1 MEDNLSNN
9 MTIMEKLAD
18 NIAMKINK
26 VIQKDGIEL
35 QKVKLGIEIF
45 LINISKFMLILLVS
59 IKFHLVIE
67 TTIIT
72 IVLGVIR
79 SKAFGLH
86 AKNSI
91 VCTITSLMLYV
102 IGGYVSNLLQ
112 PSKYIIFC
120 IFVIINICLYMYA
133 PADTEYHP
141 LIGQALR
148 RELKVKAVITGV
160 ILMILAL
167 ISPNY
172 VLTNLITLA
181 SVFEVLSILPIT
193 YKVMNR
199 RYNNYEQYEKSII

>member
-1 MEDNLSNN
+1 MEENLPNN
-9 MTIMEKLAD
+9 MTILEKLAH

-45 LINISKFMLILLVS
+45 LINISKFILILLIS
-59 IKFHLVIE
+59 IKLHLVIE

-72 IVLGVIR
+72 IALGAIR

-102 IGGYVSNLLQ
+102 IGGYASNLIQ
-112 PSKYIIFC
+112 PTKYIIFC
-120 IFVIINICLYMYA
+120 IFIIINIALYMYA

-141 LIGQALR
+141 LMGQTLR
-148 RELKVKAVITGV
+148 QSLKKKAVITGM
-160 ILMILAL
+160 ILMTLAL
-167 ISPNY
+167 ISTNY
-172 VLTNLITLA
+172 VITNLITLA
-181 SVFEVLSILPIT
+181 SIFEVLSILPIT
-193 YKVMNR
+193 YKVLNR
-199 RYNNYEQYEKSII
+199 RYNNYEQYEKSNI